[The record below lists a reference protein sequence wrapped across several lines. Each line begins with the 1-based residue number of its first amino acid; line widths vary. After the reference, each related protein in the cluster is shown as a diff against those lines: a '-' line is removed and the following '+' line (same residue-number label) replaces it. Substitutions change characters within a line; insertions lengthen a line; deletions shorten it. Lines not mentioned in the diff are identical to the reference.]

1 MSFPLKL
8 IPKIV
13 VGQMALQITRVVK
26 DPNNI
31 DHGFASAAVDQKMS
45 RLFDYAQVTPGP
57 IAAEEQVIRSDAPRQ
72 IPPLLRSG
80 TLWIGRDVTKRLIQK
95 TPVTRGCAFTELI
108 LAPYQRFTDISLCGR
123 GQNDSHVACRVQARL
138 PFAASSAEASLPS

>member
-57 IAAEEQVIRSDAPRQ
+57 IAAEEQVIRSDARSRRSCDPG
-72 IPPLLRSG
+72 RSG
-80 TLWIGRDVTKRLIQK
+80 
-95 TPVTRGCAFTELI
+95 
-108 LAPYQRFTDISLCGR
+108 S
-123 GQNDSHVACRVQARL
+123 
-138 PFAASSAEASLPS
+138 AAMSRSA